1 MDSSNTSG
9 PTADGS
15 DPQTRGISGEMP
27 TQNHSGHFNRD
38 ANRSK
43 PGDRVGPY
51 TLLELIGEGGFG
63 TVWLAERREPMV
75 QRVAIKIIK
84 PGMDSK
90 AVVARFDQ
98 ERQALAVMDHPNVAK
113 VFDGGVTDR
122 GLPYFVMEYVKGEPI
137 TNFCDRHRYTI
148 RQRLELFVSVCDA
161 VQHAHMK
168 GIIHRDLKPSNV
180 LAEMVDGKPLVKV
193 IDFGIAKALVRD
205 EEVTQFTSDGMV
217 IGTPEYMSPEQ
228 AGGQLDVDTRTD
240 VYALGIVLYE
250 LLVGRLPFDPTELRR
265 RGFDEIRRIIREEDP
280 PKPSTRLSTIGA
292 EGSSIALSRRHHSPS
307 TLIREL
313 RRELEWIPLKAMR
326 KDRDRRYESAAAFGE
341 DVRRYLDGR
350 ALRAAPESRVYLA
363 KKFVARNKPQVLA
376 AAAVFV
382 ALVAGLAVS
391 LWQRSQ
397 AIAARDSEAKQR
409 AEAEQQRAEALAQR
423 ARADE
428 RAIAAEAAERAE
440 KERADQLKKVSDF
453 QSGMLGQI
461 DTKSAGAGLMA
472 DMRERFAAALEKAGV
487 SEAERTARIDT
498 LRQEL
503 VRVNATDIAAAM
515 IDRTILKPAI
525 KAIDAQFKDDPAT
538 DASLR
543 QALATLYYERLAL
556 YDAAFPLQESSLATR
571 RRVLGEEH
579 PDTLLS
585 ANNMGYLLRNRGSL
599 AEAEP
604 YYREALEQRRR
615 VLGELHPQTLL
626 SINNIGTLLMDQG
639 KIDQAEPYLREALD
653 KCRHVLGSEHPDTIR
668 SISNIG
674 SLLQAQG
681 KLGEAEPYL
690 REALGKYRRVL
701 GEEHPSTLTSINNIG
716 TLLQAQGKLTEA
728 EPYIREALE
737 KSRRV
742 LGEEHPDTLAQIS
755 NMGFLLHAQ
764 GNLDQAEP
772 YFREALAKR
781 RRVLGEEHP
790 DTLSS
795 INNMGALL
803 EEQSNLIEA
812 EPYFRET
819 IEKFRRV
826 LGEEHP
832 DTLSSINN
840 MGVFFWAQ
848 GKLAEAEPYL
858 REAMEKRRRVLG
870 EEHPNTLLSIHNMAF
885 LLRARGNFAEA
896 EPYSREAVEKS
907 RRVLGEEHP
916 NTLISATSL
925 GILLGKLGRY
935 EEVIDLLVPVE
946 AAARQQF
953 PSASV
958 QRLADILITLGRARI
973 GLGYDAQRFALA
985 EANLLEAHPIYLA
998 AKDRGPTHK
1007 DTLECVQGLV
1017 DLYTA
1022 WHAAEPGK
1030 VYDAKAAEWKAKLPA
1045 AAPAVPQ
1052 GEATPK

>member
-15 DPQTRGISGEMP
+15 DPRTRGISGEMP
-27 TQNHSGHFNRD
+27 TQNHSGHVNRD

-113 VFDGGVTDR
+113 VFDGGVTER
-122 GLPYFVMEYVKGEPI
+122 GLPYFVMEHVAGEPL

-363 KKFVARNKPQVLA
+363 KKFVARNKPQMLA

-391 LWQRSQ
+391 LWQRSE
-397 AIAARDSEAKQR
+397 AIAARDAEAKQR
-409 AEAEQQRAEALAQR
+409 AEADQQR

-428 RAIAAEAAERAE
+428 RADAAVKAE
-440 KERADQLKKVSDF
+440 KAEKQRADQLKKVSDF
-453 QSGMLGQI
+453 QSQMLAQI
-461 DTKSAGAGLMA
+461 DTTKAGIDLMA
-472 DMRERFAAALEKAGV
+472 DVRERFGATIEKAGV
-487 SEAERTARIDT
+487 PEAERTAQSKT
-498 LRQEL
+498 LGDLL
-503 VRVNATDIAAAM
+503 VRVNATDAAAAM
-515 IDRTILKPAI
+515 IDRTILRPAI
-525 KAIDAQFKDDPAT
+525 KTIDEQFKDDPAT

-543 QALATLYYERLAL
+543 QALADLYRTIGL
-556 YDAAFPLQESSLATR
+556 YDAAMPLQASALATR

-579 PDTLLS
+579 PDTLT
-585 ANNMGYLLRNRGSL
+585 AMN
-599 AEAEP
+599 
-604 YYREALEQRRR
+604 
-615 VLGELHPQTLL
+615 
-626 SINNIGTLLMDQG
+626 
-639 KIDQAEPYLREALD
+639 
-653 KCRHVLGSEHPDTIR
+653 
-668 SISNIG
+668 
-674 SLLQAQG
+674 
-681 KLGEAEPYL
+681 
-690 REALGKYRRVL
+690 
-701 GEEHPSTLTSINNIG
+701 
-716 TLLQAQGKLTEA
+716 
-728 EPYIREALE
+728 
-737 KSRRV
+737 
-742 LGEEHPDTLAQIS
+742 
-755 NMGFLLHAQ
+755 NMGFLLQ
-764 GNLDQAEP
+764 GQGKLDQAEP
-772 YFREALAKR
+772 YFREALEKR

-790 DTLSS
+790 DTLIS
-795 INNMGALL
+795 INNMGFLLQDQGKLDQAELYYREALEKRRRVL
-803 EEQSNLIEA
+803 GEEHPQTLNSINNMGRLLLAQGKLDQA
-812 EPYFRET
+812 EPYYREAL
-819 IEKFRRV
+819 EKRRRV

-832 DTLSSINN
+832 DTLISINN
-840 MGVFFWAQ
+840 MGRLLQPQ
-848 GKLAEAEPYL
+848 GRLDQAEPYF
-858 REAMEKRRRVLG
+858 REALEKRRRVLG
-870 EEHPNTLLSIHNMAF
+870 EEHPSTLNSINNMGS
-885 LLRARGNFAEA
+885 LLQAQGKLDQA
-896 EPYSREAVEKS
+896 EPYLREALEKR

-916 NTLISATSL
+916 DTLASVSSMVRLNVDQSKPREALDLATP
-925 GILLGKLGRY
+925 Y
-935 EEVIDLLVPVE
+935 EP
-946 AAARQQF
+946 AARKKF
-953 PSASV
+953 TRGNAR
-958 QRLADILITLGRARI
+958 RLADFLTALGRARV
-973 GLGYDAQRFALA
+973 GAGYDAERFTLA
-985 EANLLEAHPIYLA
+985 EANLLEAHPIYVA
-998 AKDRGPTHK
+998 AKTHGPTHK
-1007 DTLECVQGLV
+1007 DTLACVQALV

-1022 WHAAEPGK
+1022 WDKAEPGK
-1030 VYDAKAAEWKAKLPA
+1030 GFGAKAAEWKAKGA
-1045 AAPAVPQ
+1045 
-1052 GEATPK
+1052 GK